1 MIGEDKMEIE
11 FFATPDG
18 ERPAMDFLEGLS
30 PKMQAKMLDKIRY
43 LHELGPALRLPH
55 SRHLEDEIY
64 ELRAQAEGNISRIL
78 YFFVIGDKAVLTHG
92 FVKKTQH
99 TPQKEIKR
107 AEKYRRQYLLQHH
120 IKG

>member
-1 MIGEDKMEIE
+1 MEIE

-18 ERPAMDFLEGLS
+18 ERPARDFLEGLS

-43 LHELGPALRLPH
+43 LHELGPALRRPH

>member
-1 MIGEDKMEIE
+1 MKSGRFKRLPSRCR
-11 FFATPDG
+11 FAS
-18 ERPAMDFLEGLS
+18 EKRNRSVE
-30 PKMQAKMLDKIRY
+30 IRY

-64 ELRAQAEGNISRIL
+64 ELRAQVEGNISRIL

-99 TPQKEIKR
+99 TPPKEIKR